1 MGMGISSGITTK
13 KPQTLANKKKS
24 DQMNNIQSV
33 IDWMKNKNS
42 FDLCGRISRYINIC
56 APLMDNKDEL
66 AMITNSEIDRI
77 IEKESLVEVEIR
89 DLLKVTAEH
98 LPVTNLADV
107 VQNIKNPISEND
119 RFGDRLDDLKV
130 SLNSVLEKETLI
142 EKANLI
148 GENISQINVEIN
160 GFRQFLDIQSTITEE
175 KNKKIV
181 DSSTS
186 LFSVYEKELL
196 SKYT

>member
-1 MGMGISSGITTK
+1 M
-13 KPQTLANKKKS
+13 AEF
-24 DQMNNIQSV
+24 NIR
-33 IDWMKNKNS
+33 N
-42 FDLCGRISRYINIC
+42 
-56 APLMDNKDEL
+56 
-66 AMITNSEIDRI
+66 
-77 IEKESLVEVEIR
+77 
-89 DLLKVTAEH
+89 LLKVTAEH

-119 RFGDRLDDLKV
+119 RLGHRLDDLKV
-130 SLNSVLEKETLI
+130 SLNSVLEKESLI
-142 EKANLI
+142 KIANLI

-181 DSSTS
+181 GSSTS